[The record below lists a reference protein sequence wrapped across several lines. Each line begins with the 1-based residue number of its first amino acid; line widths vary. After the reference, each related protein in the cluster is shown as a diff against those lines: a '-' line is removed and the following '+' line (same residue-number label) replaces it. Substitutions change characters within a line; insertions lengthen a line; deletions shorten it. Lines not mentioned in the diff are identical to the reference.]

1 MKNYTYQNNL
11 ISKKQLRQILA
22 WSFATYDSMQAGSL
36 ADELKYLGF
45 QYASQAGISISVEDL
60 KIPFVKDFIIERA
73 NQEITDSEKIYLK
86 GKITNVERFQKI
98 IDTWSL
104 TSDSL
109 KTHIVHY
116 FKSYDPLNSVYIM
129 ASSGARGSLAQ
140 VRQLVGMRGLM
151 SDPSGEIMNLAIK
164 KNFKE
169 GLSITDYLMSGYGAR
184 KGIVDTALKTANSGY
199 LTRRLVDVSQ
209 DIIIREKDCFTS
221 HSILFSKS
229 KNLNLNSFIGCI
241 LNKPILDY
249 QTQSTLA
256 KAGTQITSEL
266 IESLSEKTIDKFYL
280 RSPFTCKLYR
290 AICQKCYGWDLT
302 SESLIDLGEAIG
314 ILAGQSIGEPG
325 TQLTMRTF
333 HTGGIFKARQRETI
347 LSPIAGII
355 KFSKSLK
362 TSPLRTN
369 RGEDVVVTKNSG
381 SIILIPD
388 NEKFELIQINL
399 RPNTILFPQ
408 HNQYVLKNT
417 VVGEI
422 IDTNRQLKR
431 EVKRILSVTSGEVF
445 IPRLKRR
452 VNVINENRLIW
463 ILFGQLFHSPAS
475 AFLNI
480 PIDYK
485 INPHSYISRS
495 KVLNYYTGNVHSL
508 NKNRN
513 LSECSVTLVTLK
525 YNFIDSYAKKLFSG
539 PDFGAYILYLP
550 TSKYLIPTKIRN
562 QLKYSLDG
570 RCGQFITNKFKTLVG
585 GTMFY
590 DIQNIIV
597 EGLPTHT
604 LDYFLYGLK
613 KSKYINPVRPNTI
626 CWLPEETHDV
636 DCSKNSLF
644 VDQDDFISSG
654 FELTSG
660 LISKTS
666 GLVNVK
672 QKSGSIKSILIKSG
686 LIYEGKAFKNIKKQ
700 VYYPGEIIVS
710 NIRIKNLSIC
720 ESVTDKN
727 VGQFL
732 VRPLYL
738 YEVSRSQ
745 NLDLLTQ
752 NRKNS
757 LILKSEKLYAY
768 SSGQKIET
776 NKNLTLILDFLLLT
790 NTNLKEK
797 NSTIELIGDSVT
809 KTLKLQM
816 TERVNFKNSAA
827 PYLKYKSL
835 QSCLLVQKS
844 QFLNKYMVI
853 GYVETLTAV
862 SLEIVQF
869 KVKQLE
875 IKQILVISNTDCVTV
890 DKTKLPNKSL
900 NDLIIAKKH
909 IDHIGRIILEN
920 DTKFTIQKG
929 QPYFFPNCRTSDFDA
944 RSIVKYQILAKKCLK
959 SHSNIS
965 HKVSINYFDITKIA
979 SQTIL
984 IKDLTPGLKTSP
996 KIQFSKFFLKKNNR
1010 LFSCL
1015 RPYFLKKFDVKIK
1028 PFPFEEFII
1037 DRPTRQESERQDRLE
1052 YEEQNLKWEEYAPY
1066 TLDDPELAEFYKSKK
1081 LRKISKTILI
1091 KNSVNR
1097 PRNVSTSQQYWS
1109 LLNFSEYPFK
1119 HSRKAFGIQAITEDY
1134 FEQEVNGV
1142 FCENNEFLE
1151 EGIAIGFVNLEKE
1164 ITSDIVQG
1172 LPKIEGIL
1180 EARKQNLGLKN
1191 IPRSRKKGLLSQS
1204 SSLNSNFDFMKAGV
1218 PIFENNRINPHKLLK
1233 IYFNYY
1239 GAPKQFLCA
1248 RDKKIK
1254 HARLT
1259 DNYNGSYKSFKK
1271 VQLFILNSV
1280 QAVYR
1285 SQGVDINNKHL
1296 EVIIKQMTTRVVITS
1311 QGKGPFLFQEI
1322 IDLYHIK
1329 RMNKILEAE
1338 RKEVSCYAPVLFG
1351 ITRAALSNPSVM
1363 SAASFQ
1369 ETTRVLTKAATEGRL
1384 DWLRGLKENIII
1396 GHLIPSGTGFQ
1407 NHRNRFRQKKI
1418 NSGQRL
1424 DDYISI

>member
-22 WSFATYDSMQAGSL
+22 WSFTTYDSMQAGSL
-36 ADELKYLGF
+36 ADELKSLGF
-45 QYASQAGISISVEDL
+45 KYASQAGISISLEDL
-60 KIPFVKDFIIERA
+60 KIPFEKDFLIEGA
-73 NQEITDSEKIYLK
+73 NQEIAFSEKIYLK
-86 GKITNVERFQKI
+86 GKITTVERFQKI

-109 KTHIVHY
+109 KAQIINY

-129 ASSGARGSLAQ
+129 AFSGARGNLAQ

-151 SDPSGEIMNLAIK
+151 SDPSGEIMKVPIK

-199 LTRRLVDVSQ
+199 LTRRLIDVSQ
-209 DIIIREKDCFTS
+209 DILIREKDCFTS
-221 HSILFSKS
+221 RSILFSKS
-229 KNLNLNSFIGCI
+229 KNLTSFIGCI
-241 LNKPILDY
+241 LNKSILDD
-249 QTQSTLA
+249 QTQSTLV

-266 IESLSEKTIDKFYL
+266 IESLSEKKIDKFYL
-280 RSPFTCKLYR
+280 RSPLTCKLYR

-333 HTGGIFKARQRETI
+333 HTGGVFTAGKRDLI
-347 LSPIAGII
+347 LSPISGIV
-355 KFSKSLK
+355 KFSKSLR
-362 TSPLRTN
+362 TFPLRTT

-388 NEKFELIQINL
+388 NETFELTQMDL
-399 RPNTILFPQ
+399 KFNTIVFPQ
-408 HNQYVLKNT
+408 QNQYVSKNS

-422 IDTNRQLKR
+422 INTNRQLKH
-431 EVKRILSVTSGEVF
+431 EVKLILSATSGEVF
-445 IPRLKRR
+445 IPKLKREA
-452 VNVINENRLIW
+452 NVTNENRLIW

-475 AFLNI
+475 AFLNL
-480 PIDYK
+480 PVDHK
-485 INPHSYISRS
+485 INPHSFISRS
-495 KVLNYYTGNVHSL
+495 KILNYYTGNVHSL
-508 NKNRN
+508 TKNRN
-513 LSECSVTLVTLK
+513 LSECSVTLVNLQ
-525 YNFIDSYAKKLFSG
+525 YQFIDSYAKKLSSG
-539 PDFGAYILYLP
+539 LDFGAYILYLP
-550 TSKYLIPTKIRN
+550 ASKYLMPTKIRN

-597 EGLPTHT
+597 EGLSTPNV
-604 LDYFLYGLK
+604 DYFLYDSELN
-613 KSKYINPVRPNTI
+613 KYINPVRPNTI

-636 DCSKNSLF
+636 DCGKNSLL

-666 GLVNVK
+666 GLINVK
-672 QKSGSIKSILIKSG
+672 QKLGSIKSISIKSG
-686 LIYEGKAFKNIKKQ
+686 LIYEGKALKNIKKQ
-700 VYYPGEIIVS
+700 VYYPGEEIFSSIK
-710 NIRIKNLSIC
+710 IKNLSIC
-720 ESVTDKN
+720 ESIEGKN
-727 VGQFL
+727 VGQLL

-768 SSGQKIET
+768 DSGQKIQT
-776 NKNLTLILDFLLLT
+776 NKNLALIVDFLLLT

-797 NSTIELIGDSVT
+797 NSTIQLRGDSVNQ
-809 KTLKLQM
+809 TLKLQM
-816 TERVNFKNSAA
+816 TEIVNFKDSVA
-827 PYLKYKSL
+827 PYLKSKSL

-862 SLEIVQF
+862 SLEIVHF
-869 KVKQLE
+869 KVQQLE
-875 IKQILVISNTDCVTV
+875 TKKILLISNTDCVTV
-890 DKTKLPNKSL
+890 DKTQLPNQNL
-900 NDLIIAKKH
+900 NDILAGKEH
-909 IDHIGRIILEN
+909 IDYIGKIIIEN

-929 QPYFFPNCRTSDFDA
+929 QPYFFPNCRNSGFDNK
-944 RSIVKYQILAKKCLK
+944 SIVKYQILAKKLFK

-965 HKVSINYFDITKIA
+965 QKVSINYVDITKIA
-979 SQTIL
+979 SQTKL
-984 IKDLTPGLKTSP
+984 IKDLTPGLKTCP
-996 KIQFSKFFLKKNNR
+996 KIEFSKFFLKKNNR

-1015 RPYFLKKFDVKIK
+1015 TPYFLKKFYITTK
-1028 PFPFEEFII
+1028 PFHFQEFVCLQ
-1037 DRPTRQESERQDRLE
+1037 TKEQKKTNLE
-1052 YEEQNLKWEEYAPY
+1052 YKQKYLEWEETA
-1066 TLDDPELAEFYKSKK
+1066 TIDLKAEELYKFKK
-1081 LRKISKTILI
+1081 LKKLSKTILVQ
-1091 KNSVNR
+1091 NSVNH
-1097 PRNVSTSQQYWS
+1097 PRNVSTSQQDWS
-1109 LLNFSEYPFK
+1109 LLQFGQQLFNY
-1119 HSRKAFGIQAITEDY
+1119 SRKAFGIQAITEDY
-1134 FEQEVNGV
+1134 FEPEVNSV
-1142 FCENNEFLE
+1142 FCENEEFLDE
-1151 EGIAIGFVNLEKE
+1151 ATPVGSVNLEKE

-1180 EARKQNLGLKN
+1180 EARKKNVGLKN

-1204 SSLNSNFDFMKAGV
+1204 SSLNSDFDFVKQGI
-1218 PIFENNRINPHKLLK
+1218 PIFENNKINPHKLLK

-1239 GAPKQFLCA
+1239 GAQKQFLCA
-1248 RDKKIK
+1248 QDKKIK

-1259 DNYNGSYKSFKK
+1259 TNYNASYTSFKK
-1271 VQLFILNSV
+1271 VQLFILKSV

-1285 SQGVDINNKHL
+1285 SQGVEINNKHL
-1296 EVIIKQMTTRVVITS
+1296 EVIIKQMTTKVIITNE
-1311 QGKGPFLFQEI
+1311 GKASLLRQEI

-1329 RMNKILEAE
+1329 YINKILKAQ
-1338 RKEVSCYAPVLFG
+1338 RKEVAYYAPVLFG
-1351 ITRAALSNPSVM
+1351 ITKAALNNPSFI

-1369 ETTRVLTKAATEGRL
+1369 ETTRVLTKAAIEGRR
-1384 DWLRGLKENIII
+1384 DWLRGLKENLVI
-1396 GHLIPSGTGFQ
+1396 GHLIPAGTGFP
-1407 NHRNRFRQKKI
+1407 NYRNRFRQKKI
-1418 NSGQRL
+1418 NLGQRL
-1424 DDYISI
+1424 DDYTLI